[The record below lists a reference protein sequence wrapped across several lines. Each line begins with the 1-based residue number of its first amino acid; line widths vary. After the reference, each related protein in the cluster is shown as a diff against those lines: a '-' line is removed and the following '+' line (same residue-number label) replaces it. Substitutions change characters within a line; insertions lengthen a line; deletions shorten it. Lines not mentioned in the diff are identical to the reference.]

1 MSTTINFND
10 IFKSSFLERSITSF
24 SPLDVLLAIG
34 ISFLIGLFI
43 YNVYRKTFSG
53 VMYSKSFS
61 ISLIAMSMMTS
72 LVILGVTS
80 NVVLSLGMVGALS
93 IVRFRTAVK
102 DPMDIVY
109 LFWSIGAG
117 ILSGAGLFPIAI
129 LGSLAIGF
137 VLILFVRRS
146 KFDNPYVLI
155 VKMNN
160 EAAETLI
167 MKSMETSVRRY
178 IVKSKLINSSGIELT
193 LDVRLKGMNTGFINE
208 LAKTEGVT
216 SAVLVSYD
224 GEYAA

>member
-1 MSTTINFND
+1 MNTTINFND
-10 IFKSSFLERSITSF
+10 IFKSSFLERSITTF
-24 SPLDVLLAIG
+24 SPLDILLAIG
-34 ISFLIGLFI
+34 VAFLIGLFI
-43 YNVYRKTFSG
+43 YSVYRKTYSG
-53 VMYSKSFS
+53 VMYSKGFS

-137 VLILFVRRS
+137 VLVLFVRRS
-146 KFDNPYVLI
+146 KYDNPYVLI
-155 VKMNN
+155 IKVRDEAV
-160 EAAETLI
+160 EAAA
-167 MKSMETSVRRY
+167 MKLLEASVRRTL
-178 IVKSKLINSSGIELT
+178 VKSKSISAAGIELT
-193 LDVRLKGMNTGFINE
+193 VDVRLKGTETAFVNE
-208 LAKTEGVT
+208 LARADGVT